1 MLKSTTVTMWGLPIE
16 VTGTAVI
23 NHFGHLL
30 VKEDKGFPRRH
41 KLEN

>member
-1 MLKSTTVTMWGLPIE
+1 MWGLPIE

-30 VKEDKGFPRRH
+30 VKEDKGFPVE
-41 KLEN
+41 KQEAQT